1 MRVGVDIPYLV
12 PPHDVRRYVQAMEG
26 LGFDHVGFSEH
37 VCCTVD
43 SEFPA
48 PFFTFEEPWRETVTM
63 ATFVAGA
70 TQRIEVNP
78 AMMLLPLYHP
88 VLAAKQLAEIAGL
101 SDGRLRVATSIGW
114 NDREAESLGVD
125 PTTRG
130 ARFEEQIVV
139 MRRLWTQ
146 PVVDHVGRFFE
157 LRQAG
162 ISPRPAASIPLW
174 MGAGRIDQGGFPSP
188 FAVRRAARIADGF
201 KFAAPT
207 FLERDQVAR
216 HVDAL
221 RIAVGAAG
229 RDPELFGIEVRMMAQ
244 AVTPADWSGVIRWA
258 KDLGVSHFGLANR
271 IAGGSLDD
279 QIEMCRQFVD
289 ETREWW

>member
-1 MRVGVDIPYLV
+1 MRVGVDIPYLAAA
-12 PPHDVRRYVQAMEG
+12 HDIRRYVQAIEE
-26 LGFDHVGFSEH
+26 LGFAHVGFSEH

-43 SEFPA
+43 SKFPA
-48 PFFTFEEPWRETVTM
+48 PFFTFDEPWRETVTM

-114 NDREAESLGVD
+114 NHREIETLGVD

-130 ARFEEQIVV
+130 ARFEEQIEV
-139 MRRLWTQ
+139 MRRLWSE
-146 PVVDHVGRFFE
+146 PVVDHAGRFFE
-157 LRQAG
+157 LREVG
-162 ISPRPAASIPLW
+162 ISPRPAAPIPLW
-174 MGAGRIDQGGFPSP
+174 MGAGRIDRGGFPSP
-188 FAVRRAARIADGF
+188 FAVARAARVADGF

-207 FLERDQVAR
+207 FLDRDQVAR
-216 HVDAL
+216 HVDQL
-221 RIAVGAAG
+221 RVAVGAAG
-229 RDPELFGIEVRMMAQ
+229 RDPEHFGIEVRMMAQ
-244 AVTPADWSGVIRWA
+244 AVTPAEWSSVVRWG

-271 IAGGSLDD
+271 IVGGSVDE

>member
-1 MRVGVDIPYLV
+1 MRVGVDIPYLAV
-12 PPHDVRRYVQAMEG
+12 PHEVQRYVQAMEG

-43 SEFPA
+43 SGFPA

-101 SDGRLRVATSIGW
+101 SDGRLRVAASIGW
-114 NDREAESLGVD
+114 NDREAESLGID
-125 PTTRG
+125 PTSRG

-139 MRRLWTQ
+139 IRRLWTE

-162 ISPRPAASIPLW
+162 ISPRPATSIPLW

-207 FLERDQVAR
+207 FLERDEVAR
-216 HVDAL
+216 HVDGL

-229 RDPELFGIEVRMMAQ
+229 RDPERFGIEVRMMAQ
-244 AVTPADWSGVIRWA
+244 AVTPADWSGVVRWA
-258 KDLGVSHFGLANR
+258 RDLGVSHFGLANR
-271 IAGGSLDD
+271 IAGGSLGE
-279 QIEMCRQFVD
+279 QIEMCRQFVE